1 MESVIFEMGGSPG
14 FDVTGF
20 STLLAAI
27 GTLITALLIYWQIRT
42 SAQSTLGDLIL
53 RFHSDF
59 FFRRRNSKIIRAI
72 EDHRPVLKENGG
84 KFDDEDLDDFLGI
97 IELLDLYIK
106 KGLLEKQMVDDM
118 FGYYIV
124 IAYENKEVRDYIDL
138 IRKDMKDADYYSGT
152 EFLAKQFGAKTQAK
166 S

>member
-1 MESVIFEMGGSPG
+1 MKSKRTGFVDLAIFEIGGSPG
-14 FDVTGF
+14 IDVTAF

-27 GTLITALLIYWQIRT
+27 GTLVTALLIYWQIRK

-53 RFHSDF
+53 RFHNDF
-59 FFRRRNSKIIRAI
+59 FFRRRNSEIIRAI
-72 EDHRPVLKENGG
+72 EEHQPVLKGNGG

-106 KGLLEKQMVDDM
+106 KGLLEKKMVDDM

-124 IAYENKEVRDYIDL
+124 YL
-138 IRKDMKDADYYSGT
+138 MKTRRSEIT
-152 EFLAKQFGAKTQAK
+152 LT
-166 S
+166 